1 MVNHSVTT
9 SLLIGARVPS
19 GYRQRTVTDL
29 HELHRWTL
37 LPPVRWQVR
46 LRVRRSQALP
56 ALPQLPQVARSS
68 SDMRVG
74 TKRKTHAS
82 TTHEKRVDRH
92 VAAMEDLLHLVSLS
106 GLGTSTGR
114 GVRIRVLAIR
124 NRLRSRLFGKNDVL
138 HHGSFAWQSTRG
150 RKLRVHVRTTDQPR
164 MRGFYRT
171 HPGRNGLLGSHQT
184 RQVEI
189 KRSRLQ
195 RNQIITIK

>member
-1 MVNHSVTT
+1 MVNPSVTT

-106 GLGTSTGR
+106 GCPAIRTLRIRTHTNSAQ
-114 GVRIRVLAIR
+114 VRIR
-124 NRLRSRLFGKNDVL
+124 D
-138 HHGSFAWQSTRG
+138 
-150 RKLRVHVRTTDQPR
+150 
-164 MRGFYRT
+164 
-171 HPGRNGLLGSHQT
+171 
-184 RQVEI
+184 
-189 KRSRLQ
+189 
-195 RNQIITIK
+195 TISDPSATNSAPNLNFLK